1 MNIYILFYKDMEK
14 LKNHLDG
21 LMKLMRLVTVQ
32 FMVQHQIV
40 L

>member
-1 MNIYILFYKDMEK
+1 MNIYILFYKDTGK

-21 LMKLMRLVTVQ
+21 LMKLTRLAMVQ
-32 FMVQHQIV
+32 FMVQRQLV

>member
-1 MNIYILFYKDMEK
+1 MEK

-21 LMKLMRLVTVQ
+21 LMKLMKLAMVQ
-32 FMVQHQIV
+32 FIVQHQLV